1 MIVVGI
7 LLAYALP
14 IIRPP
19 VLTTTGS
26 DFGGVLVEAAS
37 YALVAVGL
45 NIVIGYAGL
54 LDLGYVG
61 FYAVGAYTTGVL
73 TSQHWHWPFFLA
85 LPVAI
90 AVTMV
95 TGVILGAP
103 TLRVRGDYLAIVT
116 LGFGE
121 IIRITINNTSWLGAS
136 AGIKDIP
143 SPPSLGPNPIG
154 IDQDGLFQIPH
165 LVWNGLIPSIDNA
178 HKTPFLVFGVLDAI
192 PYYWL
197 LLTVLLIV
205 LFADFLIKES
215 RVGRAW
221 EATRE
226 DEDAAELMGVPTF
239 RYKLLAFSMGAAIG
253 GLAGSMLASGQGG
266 YINPTSF
273 LILLSMLFVAAVII
287 GGAGNRWGAVFG
299 GVLVAY
305 LPERFRALS
314 DWRLLIFGVS
324 LMLIVYFRP
333 QGLLPPRRAR
343 TRDRG
348 PGGDRGAGRG
358 GRRCLRARRPHHRL
372 PTSWTARPSSRSTTS
387 PSASAASTALDGVH
401 FDIKQGEILGLIGPN
416 GAGKTTCFNVMTGV
430 YQATSGQVRFDGQPL
445 AGRKRHDITKLGIAR
460 TFQNIRLFKAM
471 TALENVMVGA
481 DARSKVGLLNAL
493 FRTPLHRRTEKPT
506 PRPPPSSCSTS
517 SGSAAGPTSWP
528 RTSPTA
534 TSVAWRSPGR
544 WRRSRSCCASTSRRR
559 ASTRRRSS
567 G

>member
-1 MIVVGI
+1 MSAAGSTTRGRSAGPAQFALPGFLHSKSARLTMIVVGI

-85 LPVAI
+85 LPLAI
-90 AVTMV
+90 AVTMI

-121 IIRITINNTSWLGAS
+121 IIRITINNTNWLGGS
-136 AGIKDIP
+136 AGIKNIP
-143 SPPSLGPNPIG
+143 PPPSIGPDPIG
-154 IDQDGLFQIPH
+154 YQQDGLFQIPH
-165 LVWNGLIPSIDNA
+165 LVWNGLIPSIDNV

-205 LFADFLIKES
+205 LVADFLIKES

-343 TRDRG
+343 
-348 PGGDRGAGRG
+348 
-358 GRRCLRARRPHHRL
+358 RAIQAQEEIQEL
-372 PTSWTARPSSRSTTS
+372 E
-387 PSASAASTALDGVH
+387 
-401 FDIKQGEILGLIGPN
+401 GE
-416 GAGKTTCFNVMTGV
+416 AVDV
-430 YQATSGQVRFDGQPL
+430 
-445 AGRKRHDITKLGIAR
+445 
-460 TFQNIRLFKAM
+460 
-471 TALENVMVGA
+471 
-481 DARSKVGLLNAL
+481 
-493 FRTPLHRRTEKPT
+493 
-506 PRPPPSSCSTS
+506 
-517 SGSAAGPTSWP
+517 
-528 RTSPTA
+528 
-534 TSVAWRSPGR
+534 
-544 WRRSRSCCASTSRRR
+544 
-559 ASTRRRSS
+559 
-567 G
+567 